1 MGPYR
6 LRKRPKACGNRWLF
20 VFRYARLLSSQMLT
34 LRRRNRNVSF
44 KDRTEC
50 ILTMKHV
57 GLFFTT
63 GYPRSQ
69 PLIVSG
75 GVYLLNCH
83 HITAYQHTA
92 IKSEIYILHSCI
104 HLKYTG
110 CLENKTLD
118 PWFCRPK
125 YHFLDEL
132 GYVNV
137 IYSNSKG
144 LDSQY

>member
-1 MGPYR
+1 
-6 LRKRPKACGNRWLF
+6 
-20 VFRYARLLSSQMLT
+20 MLT
-34 LRRRNRNVSF
+34 LRRRNRNVNF

-57 GLFFTT
+57 GLSFTT

-83 HITAYQHTA
+83 HITDYQHTG
-92 IKSEIYILHSCI
+92 IKREIYILHSCI

-110 CLENKTLD
+110 SSRIKHWI
-118 PWFCRPK
+118 P
-125 YHFLDEL
+125 
-132 GYVNV
+132 
-137 IYSNSKG
+137 
-144 LDSQY
+144 DSVAPRTTSLTN